1 MAELKFPKAS
11 IIRSFTLQTE
21 LIDPP
26 VVKLE
31 LTPASGKDK
40 YKNILLLAG
49 SLRDGEDVKKMS
61 PEAHLRLI
69 DAFESIIPIVSKH
82 VIGWDLTTGGKPIPC
97 TDAEKA
103 KWLEPLLWEMVE
115 PARPEAT
122 FDPGDDEEKAA
133 GTWLWSV
140 IMETISDWRS
150 FLKN

>member
-11 IIRSFTLQTE
+11 IIRTFTLKTE

-26 VVKLE
+26 VVRLE

-40 YKNILLLAG
+40 YKNILLLGG
-49 SLRDGEDVKKMS
+49 SVKDGEDVKKMS

-69 DAFESIIPIVSKH
+69 DAFEGLIPVVSKH
-82 VIGWDLTTGGKPIPC
+82 VIGWDLTVGGESIPC
-97 TDAEKA
+97 TDEEKA

-115 PARPEAT
+115 PAQPEAT
-122 FDPGDDEEKAA
+122 FDPGDGEKK
-133 GTWLWSV
+133 GTDTWLWLA
-140 IMETISDWRS
+140 IMGIISDRGS

>member
-11 IIRSFTLQTE
+11 VIRTFTLKTD

-26 VVKLE
+26 ILRLE

-49 SLRDGEDVKKMS
+49 SVKDGEDVKKMS
-61 PEAHLRLI
+61 PEAQLRLI
-69 DAFESIIPIVSKH
+69 DAFEGLVPIVSKH
-82 VIGWDLTTGGKPIPC
+82 VIGWDLTVGGEPIPC
-97 TDAEKA
+97 TDEEKA
-103 KWLEPLLWEMVE
+103 KWLDPLLWEMVE

-122 FDPGDDEEKAA
+122 FDPGDDEEKGAD
-133 GTWLWSV
+133 TWLWSA
-140 IMETISDWRS
+140 IMEIISDQGN